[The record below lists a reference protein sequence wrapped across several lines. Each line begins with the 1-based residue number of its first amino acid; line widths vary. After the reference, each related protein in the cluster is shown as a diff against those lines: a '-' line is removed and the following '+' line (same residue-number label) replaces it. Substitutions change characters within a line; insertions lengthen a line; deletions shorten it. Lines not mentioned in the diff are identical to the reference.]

1 LQNEYQ
7 QMTELGQRAAAI
19 ERKLAKTKEESND
32 LVRKKREL
40 LDRAA
45 KMKEDVD
52 RAALERD
59 VVNGKVQEL
68 KGRIDEIMSRVSGI
82 RTKIEEKGSKLD
94 GLRAKLTGDEKEMS
108 RQLSALEWKLV
119 TAGASAKEESAIVT
133 SIAELRRKL
142 APYEGANKI
151 AQEMRAMRAQAG
163 KLRGELGGML
173 EEKRALVEE
182 AHRRHESFLKLRDE
196 RMNVLKEVAKIRE
209 EVAELK
215 ARADKEFMDLAS
227 ANAEMHILQTKMR
240 RARDEQIQES
250 QRQERDAKKR
260 VAQLAAEKL
269 KKGES
274 LTWDEFKILLESEER
289 IDGVPR

>member
-1 LQNEYQ
+1 MQNEYQ
-7 QMTELGQRAAAI
+7 QMTERGQRAAAI

-45 KMKEDVD
+45 KMKEGVD

-59 VVNGKVQEL
+59 MVNGKVQEL
-68 KGRIDEIMSRVSGI
+68 KGRIDEMMSEVSAI

-94 GLRAKLTGDEKEMS
+94 GLRAKLTGDEKELS

-119 TAGASAKEESAIVT
+119 TAGASAKEESAIVI

-142 APYEGANKI
+142 APYEGAEKI
-151 AQEMRAMRAQAG
+151 AQELRVMRAEAG
-163 KLRGELGGML
+163 KLRRELGSVL

-182 AHRRHESFLKLRDE
+182 AHRRHESFLELRDE

-209 EVAELK
+209 EVADLK

-227 ANAEMHILQTKMR
+227 ANSEMHILRTKMR
-240 RARDEQIQES
+240 RARDEQIRES
-250 QRQERDAKKR
+250 QRQERDAKDK

-289 IDGVPR
+289 IDGVPQ